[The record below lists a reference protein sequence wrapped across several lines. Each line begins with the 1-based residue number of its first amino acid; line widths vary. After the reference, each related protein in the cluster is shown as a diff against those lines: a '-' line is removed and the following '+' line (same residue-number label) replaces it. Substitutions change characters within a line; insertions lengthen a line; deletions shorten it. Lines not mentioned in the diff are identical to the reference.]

1 MTTLQRM
8 ILRANGATEPLEEPA
23 GLDAFNRATDEALP
37 FTVRLPGGW
46 IMLGDDNG
54 IAKGLPVN
62 EAATALYH
70 SVCRP
75 GTTHRI
81 QGDVLVT
88 MYSDFSPNDDF

>member
-37 FTVRLPGGW
+37 FTVRLPDGW
-46 IMLGDDNG
+46 VMMGDDNG

-75 GTTHRI
+75 GTTHKVH
-81 QGDVLVT
+81 GDVLVT
-88 MYSDFSPNDDF
+88 VEADFGGDDDF